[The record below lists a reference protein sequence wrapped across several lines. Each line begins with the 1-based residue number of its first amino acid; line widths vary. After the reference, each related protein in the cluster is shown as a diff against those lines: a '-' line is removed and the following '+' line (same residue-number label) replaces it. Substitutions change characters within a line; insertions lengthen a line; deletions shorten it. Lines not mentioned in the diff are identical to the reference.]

1 MSRVG
6 GEHSRSTRICVRS
19 LAAGGWSC
27 TSAEKRSW
35 RESPRTSLQAG
46 GGDMVSARRR
56 LDRLEASTNTA
67 ERQANWSPEQ
77 EGSRARQFEDL
88 FRELGMAQPPP
99 IRNPEEIFE
108 ELFAE
113 IARFR
118 KETDREETA

>member
-67 ERQANWSPEQ
+67 EEKAKLAPGEESPPGPPVRGPLPRAWDGAASADQ
-77 EGSRARQFEDL
+77 EPRGDL
-88 FRELGMAQPPP
+88 
-99 IRNPEEIFE
+99 
-108 ELFAE
+108 
-113 IARFR
+113 
-118 KETDREETA
+118 